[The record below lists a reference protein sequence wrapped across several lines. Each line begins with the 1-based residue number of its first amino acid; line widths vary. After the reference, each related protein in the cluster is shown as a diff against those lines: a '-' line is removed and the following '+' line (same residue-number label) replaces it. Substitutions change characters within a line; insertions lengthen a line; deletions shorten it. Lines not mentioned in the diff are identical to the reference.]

1 MLINYGI
8 ILTQALFALAIAI
21 FSFRVLQSLK
31 AIVRAGVQRPPAEA
45 FKHFRPALRWIIKW
59 IFYLTPFTSRFSRS
73 SVAIQRQLTF
83 LGLTPE
89 VDDLVFSQLRLAL
102 LLALG
107 LCTAGL
113 VIILVGLGSGHLV
126 RSALMG
132 AAVLGVAA
140 FVLPR
145 VWLFDRVSQLR
156 RSVLRGF
163 PSFLDVLALV
173 LESGQNFQSALQ
185 LAIQHLGTSR
195 EATALKEQLV
205 ALAQD
210 IRAGQTKSIALQ
222 RFSDRLA
229 LAEITQFVAS
239 IRAADQQGVSVT
251 ALLRRQ
257 AEQLRTSRALE
268 AERQAMK
275 LPVKLLM
282 PLAICIF
289 PCTFM
294 VLAVP
299 LVSRLAGSGLF

>member
-1 MLINYGI
+1 VLINYGI
-8 ILTQALFALAIAI
+8 ILTQVLFALAISML
-21 FSFRVLQSLK
+21 SFRVLRSLK
-31 AIVRAGVQRPPAEA
+31 SMAKAGVQRRPPEA
-45 FKHFRPALRWIIKW
+45 VKHFRPPLRWVVTW
-59 IFYLTPFTSRFSRS
+59 MFCLVPYTSRFSRS

-83 LGLTPE
+83 LGLTPDI
-89 VDDLVFSQLRLAL
+89 DDLVFSQLRLAL
-102 LLALG
+102 LLVLG

-113 VIILVGLGSGHLV
+113 VMILVGLGPSHLV
-126 RSALMG
+126 QPVLMG
-132 AAVLGVAA
+132 AAALGFFA
-140 FVLPR
+140 FILPR
-145 VWLFDRVSQLR
+145 VWLFDRVSLLR
-156 RSVLRGF
+156 RSILRGF

-185 LAIQHLGTSR
+185 LAIQHLGSSR

-205 ALAQD
+205 VLAQD
-210 IRAGQTKSIALQ
+210 IRAGQTKSVALQ

>member
-1 MLINYGI
+1 MLISSE
-8 ILTQALFALAIAI
+8 ILLIQLTLALAVAVLV
-21 FSFRVLQSLK
+21 FRILK
-31 AIVRAGVQRPPAEA
+31 SIRRVSRVNLIESQVA
-45 FKHFRPALRWIIKW
+45 ALRR
-59 IFYLTPFTSRFSRS
+59 FTPRYRGLMALVFRLSPLTSRFSRS
-73 SVAIQRQLTF
+73 SAAIQRRLNVLGFFPEIDDLLFAQIS
-83 LGLTPE
+83 LGLILIICALASGLI
-89 VDDLVFSQLRLAL
+89 VVALVLGFEL
-102 LLALG
+102 LIRPIVVSA
-107 LCTAGL
+107 A
-113 VIILVGLGSGHLV
+113 IFVGL
-126 RSALMG
+126 
-132 AAVLGVAA
+132 A
-140 FVLPR
+140 FVIPR
-145 VWLFDRVSQLR
+145 AWLFDQVEKLR
-156 RSVLRGF
+156 RGILRGF

-185 LAIQHLGTSR
+185 LAIQHLGSTR
-195 EATALKEQLV
+195 ETGLGQQLAV
-205 ALAQD
+205 LAQD
-210 IRAGQTKSIALQ
+210 IRSGQTKSVALQ
-222 RFSDRLA
+222 RFADRLA

>member
-1 MLINYGI
+1 L
-8 ILTQALFALAIAI
+8 
-21 FSFRVLQSLK
+21 
-31 AIVRAGVQRPPAEA
+31 
-45 FKHFRPALRWIIKW
+45 
-59 IFYLTPFTSRFSRS
+59 TSRFHRS
-73 SVAIQRQLTF
+73 SAAIQRKLNI
-83 LGLTPE
+83 LGLSPE
-89 VDDLVFSQLRLAL
+89 IDDLLFSQISVGFTFVVCLVTSGLMAAAL
-102 LLALG
+102 VFGFEFLMQPILIGAGIFIG
-107 LCTAGL
+107 L
-113 VIILVGLGSGHLV
+113 
-126 RSALMG
+126 
-132 AAVLGVAA
+132 A
-140 FVLPR
+140 FVIPR
-145 VWLFDRVSQLR
+145 AWLADQVAKLQQ
-156 RSVLRGF
+156 SVLRGF

-185 LAIQHLGTSR
+185 LAIQHLGSTR
-195 EATALKEQLV
+195 EAGLGQQLAV
-205 ALAQD
+205 LAQD
-210 IRAGQTKSIALQ
+210 IRSGQTKSVALQ
-222 RFSDRLA
+222 RFADRLA

>member
-1 MLINYGI
+1 MLISSEI
-8 ILTQALFALAIAI
+8 IFIQLILAVAAAVFVFRILRSIRRAIRGDLTASQ
-21 FSFRVLQSLK
+21 V
-31 AIVRAGVQRPPAEA
+31 V
-45 FKHFRPALRWIIKW
+45 ALRRLQPRYRALMAL
-59 IFYLTPFTSRFSRS
+59 IFRLSPLTSRFSRS
-73 SVAIQRQLTF
+73 SAVIQRRLNV
-83 LGLTPE
+83 LGLSPE
-89 VDDLVFSQLRLAL
+89 FDDLLFSQISRGVTLIICVLASGL
-102 LLALG
+102 TVAVLILG
-107 LCTAGL
+107 FEFL
-113 VIILVGLGSGHLV
+113 IQPILIGAAIFVGL
-126 RSALMG
+126 
-132 AAVLGVAA
+132 AVVI
-140 FVLPR
+140 PR
-145 VWLFDRVSQLR
+145 AWLSDQVEKLR
-156 RSVLRGF
+156 RGVLRSF

-185 LAIQHLGTSR
+185 LAIQHLGGTR
-195 EATALKEQLV
+195 DTGLGKQLSV
-205 ALAQD
+205 LAQD
-210 IRAGQTKSIALQ
+210 IRSGQTKSVALQ
-222 RFSDRLA
+222 RFADRIA
-229 LAEITQFVAS
+229 LPEITQFVAS

>member
-1 MLINYGI
+1 MLISSEI
-8 ILTQALFALAIAI
+8 IFIQLILAVAAAVFVFRILRSIRRVIRGDLTESQ
-21 FSFRVLQSLK
+21 V
-31 AIVRAGVQRPPAEA
+31 V
-45 FKHFRPALRWIIKW
+45 ALRRLQPRYRALMAL
-59 IFYLTPFTSRFSRS
+59 IFRLSPLTSRFSRS
-73 SVAIQRQLTF
+73 SAVIQRRLNV
-83 LGLTPE
+83 LGLSPE
-89 VDDLVFSQLRLAL
+89 FDDLLFSQISRGLTLIICVLASGL
-102 LLALG
+102 TVAVLILG
-107 LCTAGL
+107 FEFL
-113 VIILVGLGSGHLV
+113 IQPILIGAAIFVGL
-126 RSALMG
+126 
-132 AAVLGVAA
+132 AVVI
-140 FVLPR
+140 PR
-145 VWLFDRVSQLR
+145 AWLSDQVEKLR
-156 RSVLRGF
+156 RGVLRSF

-185 LAIQHLGTSR
+185 LAIQHLGGTR
-195 EATALKEQLV
+195 DTGLGKQLSV
-205 ALAQD
+205 LAQD
-210 IRAGQTKSIALQ
+210 IRSGQTKSVALQ
-222 RFSDRLA
+222 RFADRIA
-229 LAEITQFVAS
+229 LPEITQFVAS

>member
-1 MLINYGI
+1 VLISSE
-8 ILTQALFALAIAI
+8 ILFIQLALALAVAVLV
-21 FSFRVLQSLK
+21 FRILK
-31 AIVRAGVQRPPAEA
+31 SIRRVIRVDLIESQVT
-45 FKHFRPALRWIIKW
+45 ALRRFPPVYRGLMALVFRLSPLI
-59 IFYLTPFTSRFSRS
+59 SRFSRS
-73 SVAIQRQLTF
+73 SAAIQRRLNV
-83 LGLTPE
+83 LGLSPE
-89 VDDLVFSQLRLAL
+89 IDDLLFSQIS
-102 LLALG
+102 LG
-107 LCTAGL
+107 LILMICTLASGL
-113 VIILVGLGSGHLV
+113 TVVAVISGFELLIRPILVSAAIFVGL
-126 RSALMG
+126 
-132 AAVLGVAA
+132 A
-140 FVLPR
+140 FIIPR
-145 VWLFDRVSQLR
+145 VWLSDQVEKLR

-185 LAIQHLGTSR
+185 LAIQHLGGTR
-195 EATALKEQLV
+195 ETGLGQQLAV
-205 ALAQD
+205 LAQD
-210 IRAGQTKSIALQ
+210 IRSGQTKSVALQ
-222 RFSDRLA
+222 RFADRLA
-229 LAEITQFVAS
+229 LSEITQFVAS

>member
-1 MLINYGI
+1 MALI
-8 ILTQALFALAIAI
+8 
-21 FSFRVLQSLK
+21 FRLSPL
-31 AIVRAGVQRPPAEA
+31 
-45 FKHFRPALRWIIKW
+45 
-59 IFYLTPFTSRFSRS
+59 TSRFSRS
-73 SVAIQRQLTF
+73 SPVIQRRLNV
-83 LGLTPE
+83 LGLSPE
-89 VDDLVFSQLRLAL
+89 FDDLLFSQISRGLTSIICVLTSGLTVAVL
-102 LLALG
+102 VLG
-107 LCTAGL
+107 FEFL
-113 VIILVGLGSGHLV
+113 IQPILISAAIFVGL
-126 RSALMG
+126 
-132 AAVLGVAA
+132 AVVI
-140 FVLPR
+140 PR
-145 VWLFDRVSQLR
+145 AWLSDQVEKLR
-156 RSVLRGF
+156 RGVLRSF

-185 LAIQHLGTSR
+185 LAIQHLGGTR
-195 EATALKEQLV
+195 DTGLGKQLSV
-205 ALAQD
+205 LAQD
-210 IRAGQTKSIALQ
+210 IRSGQTKSVALQ
-222 RFSDRLA
+222 RFADRIA
-229 LAEITQFVAS
+229 LPEITQFVAS